1 MKTFMRVFLLISLSC
16 IVASCSSQTEQK
28 NSVQQNEKED
38 KEEAVHSSDS
48 EVNNEVSTMI
58 ANDEKII
65 EMLKEKGEI
74 PENAT
79 AEEINQALKKYL
91 QNKNPGNLQNE
102 KEKKKYINDLKEK
115 IQKGQN

>member
-1 MKTFMRVFLLISLSC
+1 MKTFMRVFLLLSLTSTL
-16 IVASCSSQTEQK
+16 IGCSSQTDQK
-28 NSVQQNEKED
+28 KSVQQTN
-38 KEEAVHSSDS
+38 EAVHSSDS

-65 EMLKEKGEI
+65 EILKKKGEI

-91 QNKNPGNLQNE
+91 QNKNSGNLQNE
-102 KEKKKYINDLKEK
+102 KEKKKYINELKEK

>member
-1 MKTFMRVFLLISLSC
+1 MKTIMRSFLLISISSIL
-16 IVASCSSQTEQK
+16 VSCSSQTEPK
-28 NSVQQNEKED
+28 NSVTESSK
-38 KEEAVHSSDS
+38 KEEEAAHSSDS

-65 EMLKEKGEI
+65 DMLKKKGEI
-74 PENAT
+74 PEDAT
-79 AEEINQALKKYL
+79 PEEINQALQKYL